1 MGMRTALGVFAVLLL
16 GCTGSIL
23 DPEGS
28 PPPVAEDGTRAD
40 GVCAGVAGPS
50 TRLVRM
56 THKQYDNTVRSLLFV
71 AETPA
76 STFAADSSFNGFNNN
91 ADGLTIGDRL
101 SRDYQR
107 AAVALSETAT
117 GGTPWTKLVTC
128 APSAECA
135 KSTIA
140 SLVRRAFRRP
150 PLDEE
155 VTTYV
160 NLFAKGKDAVGSGDD
175 FRDGMRLVIEAVLQS
190 PSFLYRVESS
200 NEIGADGTIALNGY
214 EVASRLSYMLWN
226 DMPDAALFAEA
237 EKGTLSSIDGLAREA
252 RRMIDD
258 PRAREPVADF
268 HRQWLGLDSV
278 NEDKLRRDPVKFPG
292 FTSAIAPTLQAETLR
307 FVDDIFASGGG
318 LHELL
323 TAPFTYVNSET
334 ASLYGL
340 TGTFGKELTR
350 VELDPAR
357 RGGLLTQIGFL
368 ASHAYYDLSS
378 PIHRGVF
385 IQRQVLCTELPD
397 PPGDVNLK
405 LPPVEGEIK
414 TTRQQVTVHTSPAS
428 CQGCHGIIN
437 PTGFAFE
444 NYDAIGKWRDTEN
457 GVAID
462 ATGSA
467 LAGDEKIAFTGP
479 MDFVHKLEK
488 HPATSSCY
496 AKNWLRFAYGRKEQ
510 TADTCAIKALG
521 KKLATP
527 GASIKDLLVELATS
541 PTFRARPGKEAL

>member
-1 MGMRTALGVFAVLLL
+1 MWARLSMNMRTVLALFAVLLS

-23 DPEGS
+23 GGDENKQ
-28 PPPVAEDGTRAD
+28 PVGDDGTRAD
-40 GVCAGVAGPS
+40 GVCAGVAAPS

-56 THKQYDNTVRSLLFV
+56 THKQYDRTVRSLLFV

-76 STFAADSSFNGFNNN
+76 STFAADSSFNGFDNN

-107 AAVALSETAT
+107 AAVALAESAT
-117 GGTPWTKLVTC
+117 TGTPWSKLVTC
-128 APSAECA
+128 AESAECA
-135 KSTIA
+135 RTSIA
-140 SLVRRAFRRP
+140 ALLRRAFRRP

-155 VTTYV
+155 IATYV
-160 NLFAKGKDAVGSGDD
+160 ALHGKGDD
-175 FRDGMRLVIEAVLQS
+175 FRDGMKLVVEAVLQT

-200 NEIGADGTIALNGY
+200 NEIGADGAIALNGF

-226 DMPDAALFAEA
+226 DMPDDALFAA
-237 EKGTLSSIDGLAREA
+237 AGSGGLASVEGLTREA
-252 RRMIDD
+252 RRMLGD
-258 PRAREPVADF
+258 PRAREPVAEF
-268 HRQWLGLDSV
+268 HRQWLGLDGV

-292 FTSAIAPTLQAETLR
+292 FSSALAPTLQSESLR
-307 FVDDIFASGGG
+307 FVDDVFASGGG

-323 TAPFTYVNSET
+323 TSPFTYVTKDT
-334 ASLYGL
+334 APLYGL
-340 TGTFGKELTR
+340 KGTFGAELTR
-350 VELDPAR
+350 VELDPKQRA
-357 RGGLLTQIGFL
+357 GLLTQIGFL

-414 TTRQQVTVHTSPAS
+414 TTRQQVTLHTSPAS

-444 NYDAIGKWRDTEN
+444 NYDATGKWRDTEN

-467 LAGDEKIAFTGP
+467 LAGDDKIAFSGP
-479 MDFVHKLEK
+479 MDFVQKVEK
-488 HPATSSCY
+488 HPATGACY

-510 TADTCAIKALG
+510 TVDSCTIRSLG
-521 KKLATP
+521 KKLQT

-541 PTFRARPGKEAL
+541 PTFRSRPAKEAL